1 MDVRQYLQQW
11 KDRIDRTLE
20 ALLPAEEGRS
30 SKLNQAMRYSVL
42 GGGKRIRPILAIA
55 ACEAVGGET
64 EGILPFAC
72 ALEMV
77 HAYSLVHDDLPAM
90 DNDDFRRG
98 RPTTHRV
105 YGDAMAI
112 LAGDALLTAAFQT
125 IGRGALEKN
134 LDPTLAIDVVR
145 EVSLAAGFSGMVG
158 GQAVDME
165 FEGREVDLPTVE
177 YIHTHKTGALILA
190 SVRTGARFG
199 QASPKQLEAITKY
212 GERIGLAFQIVD
224 DVLNVTGQRAELGK
238 SIGSDEARKKA
249 TYPAL
254 VGVIESKRLAE
265 SLVEEAISSIATLGK
280 SADPLR
286 EIARYLVSRES

>member
-1 MDVRQYLQQW
+1 
-11 KDRIDRTLE
+11 
-20 ALLPAEEGRS
+20 
-30 SKLNQAMRYSVL
+30 
-42 GGGKRIRPILAIA
+42 
-55 ACEAVGGET
+55 
-64 EGILPFAC
+64 
-72 ALEMV
+72 
-77 HAYSLVHDDLPAM
+77 M

-112 LAGDALLTAAFQT
+112 LAGDALLTAAFQM

-145 EVSLAAGFSGMVG
+145 EVSLASGFSGMVG

-190 SVRTGARFG
+190 SLRTGAKFG
-199 QASPKQLEAITKY
+199 QASPKQLEAVTKY

-224 DVLNVTGQRAELGK
+224 DVLNVTGLRTELGK

-265 SLVEEAISSIATLGK
+265 GLVEEAISSIATLGN